1 MFMIKKNLY
10 GKKLKVS
17 RLIFLLPADFGG
29 FYNIVCRFKIKAAG
43 VGYGQIQS
51 TGDNHP
57 GCK

>member
-1 MFMIKKNLY
+1 MQKFKSEPPY
-10 GKKLKVS
+10 FS
-17 RLIFLLPADFGG
+17 FAADFGG
-29 FYNIVCRFKIKAAG
+29 FYNIVCRFKIKATG